1 MKPLASLSPGWCS
14 NVAGLG
20 LLSNER
26 SFLCHFF
33 ITYAYVISTF
43 SFSTVF
49 FPSVSIFLDIFF
61 PGGTAAS
68 AFEPF
73 LPFVPGWG
81 VGLPLRLRRDNP
93 GPFFPPCKEIRVFP
107 RSMKLIWA
115 EGASND
121 SNDESSNL

>member
-93 GPFFPPCKEIRVFP
+93 GLSFRLVKRLEY
-107 RSMKLIWA
+107 SLEA
-115 EGASND
+115 
-121 SNDESSNL
+121 